1 MSESEEQSEQSKV
14 DNYVLRVDPDELA
27 FLKSYWEL
35 RDTRE
40 VFQWSL
46 RMLYDLSKADEAGW
60 RMALWKAKLDT
71 EQDNVIINR
80 NYRPAFL
87 PLSLFAPSSR
97 RYATEDLCWQSRQEH
112 EVDARTENPIGEKAM
127 SEEKTT
133 TPEAIVAEHA
143 QYKESLSEAGKK
155 RLESIE
161 LAIGVLNEA
170 KTPFM
175 LISTADETNPGMK
188 FAYSHRF
195 TYSEDVQRAAQ
206 EMAITK
212 EHLLPI
218 ALRHLS
224 VGLKGGIAV
233 FNITGTPMFIFQDG
247 MVLDVKDP
255 REQKK
260 ELLVPDKNVVA
271 KV

>member
-87 PLSLFAPSSR
+87 PLSLFTPSSGDTQPR
-97 RYATEDLCWQSRQEH
+97 ISVGSLDKNMEL
-112 EVDARTENPIGEKAM
+112 
-127 SEEKTT
+127 
-133 TPEAIVAEHA
+133 TPE
-143 QYKESLSEAGKK
+143 QKTQSE
-155 RLESIE
+155 IW
-161 LAIGVLNEA
+161 
-170 KTPFM
+170 
-175 LISTADETNPGMK
+175 
-188 FAYSHRF
+188 YS
-195 TYSEDVQRAAQ
+195 A
-206 EMAITK
+206 TK
-212 EHLLPI
+212 EKSH
-218 ALRHLS
+218 
-224 VGLKGGIAV
+224 
-233 FNITGTPMFIFQDG
+233 
-247 MVLDVKDP
+247 
-255 REQKK
+255 E
-260 ELLVPDKNVVA
+260 
-271 KV
+271 